1 MTDDISFSRLATL
14 ACHDL
19 RTPLAT
25 VHGFARTLEQ
35 SELEE
40 PAARYAAMIGQAS
53 RELAELIDELALA
66 ARIDGGRY
74 DPVLRET
81 DSLELARAAAERLGE
96 DRVVVSGTGATV
108 RVDPE
113 PATRSL
119 AALAQSALRHGGL
132 EIAELA
138 VVGPAVRLFPV
149 TRAAA
154 PVVLG
159 EQLRDLGAGVAVRHL
174 RALGA
179 TLELEAETLV
189 VSLPVA

>member
-1 MTDDISFSRLATL
+1 MTDDIPFSRLATL

-35 SELEE
+35 SELDE
-40 PAARYAAMIGQAS
+40 PAGRYVAMIGQAS

-74 DPVLRET
+74 DPVLREA
-81 DSLELARAAAERLGE
+81 DSLELARSAAERLGE
-96 DRVVVSGTGATV
+96 DRVVVSGAGEAV

-113 PATRSL
+113 PAVRSL
-119 AALAQSALRHGGL
+119 AALVQSALRHGGL
-132 EIAELA
+132 ETVELT
-138 VVGPAVRLFPV
+138 VEGRELRLGPV

-159 EQLRDLGAGVAVRHL
+159 EELRDLGAGVAVRHL
-174 RALGA
+174 RALGV
-179 TLELEAETLV
+179 TLALDGETLT
-189 VSLPVA
+189 VSFPA

>member
-35 SELEE
+35 IELEE
-40 PAARYAAMIGQAS
+40 PAAGYVAMIGQAS
-53 RELAELIDELALA
+53 SELAELIDELALA

-74 DPVLRET
+74 DPEMRDV
-81 DSLELARAAAERLGE
+81 DSLELARAAAGRLGE
-96 DRVVVSGTGATV
+96 DRVVVSGSGGTV
-108 RVDPE
+108 RVDPD
-113 PATRSL
+113 PAARSL

-132 EIAELA
+132 ETVEL
-138 VVGPAVRLFPV
+138 VVEVRELRVSPV

-179 TLELEAETLV
+179 TLELDGETLV
-189 VSLPVA
+189 VSLPG

>member
-40 PAARYAAMIGQAS
+40 PAAGYVAMIGQAS
-53 RELAELIDELALA
+53 AELAELIDELALA

-74 DPVLRET
+74 DPVLREV

-96 DRVVVSGTGATV
+96 DRVMVSGSGDDCPRRSGPCRAVARGARPV
-108 RVDPE
+108 RAP
-113 PATRSL
+113 PR
-119 AALAQSALRHGGL
+119 
-132 EIAELA
+132 
-138 VVGPAVRLFPV
+138 
-149 TRAAA
+149 RA
-154 PVVLG
+154 
-159 EQLRDLGAGVAVRHL
+159 RDRGARGR
-174 RALGA
+174 RA
-179 TLELEAETLV
+179 
-189 VSLPVA
+189 

>member
-40 PAARYAAMIGQAS
+40 PAGRYVAMIGQAS

-74 DPVLRET
+74 DPVLREA

-96 DRVVVSGTGATV
+96 DRVAVSGTGATV

-113 PATRSL
+113 PAVRSL

-132 EIAELA
+132 ETVEL
-138 VVGPAVRLFPV
+138 VVEGRELRLGRV

-159 EQLRDLGAGVAVRHL
+159 EELRDLGAGVAVRHL

-179 TLELEAETLV
+179 TLALDGETLA
-189 VSLPVA
+189 VSLPA

>member
-35 SELEE
+35 SELDE
-40 PAARYAAMIGQAS
+40 PAGRYVTMIAQAS

-66 ARIDGGRY
+66 ARIEGGRY
-74 DPVLRET
+74 DPVLREA
-81 DSLELARAAAERLGE
+81 DSLHLARSAAERLGE
-96 DRVVVSGTGATV
+96 ERVVVGGTGAIV
-108 RVDPE
+108 RVDPD
-113 PATRSL
+113 PAVRSL

-132 EIAELA
+132 EIVEIA
-138 VVGPAVRLFPV
+138 VHGPGLRVFPV
-149 TRAAA
+149 RRAAA

-159 EQLRDLGAGVAVRHL
+159 EELRDLGAGVAVRHL
-174 RALGA
+174 CALGA
-179 TLELEAETLV
+179 TLQLDGETLV
-189 VSLPVA
+189 VSLPV

>member
-35 SELEE
+35 SELDE
-40 PAARYAAMIGQAS
+40 PAGRYVAMIGQAS

-74 DPVLRET
+74 DPVLREA

-96 DRVVVSGTGATV
+96 DRVVVGGVGATV

-113 PATRSL
+113 PAARSL
-119 AALAQSALRHGGL
+119 AALAQSALRHGG
-132 EIAELA
+132 IEL
-138 VVGPAVRLFPV
+138 VELMVEGCGLRLFPV
-149 TRAAA
+149 TRVAA

-159 EQLRDLGAGVAVRHL
+159 EQLRDLGAVVAVRHL
-174 RALGA
+174 HALGA
-179 TLELEAETLV
+179 TLALEGETLL
-189 VSLPVA
+189 VSLPA

>member
-1 MTDDISFSRLATL
+1 MTDDTSFSRLATL

-35 SELEE
+35 SKLEE
-40 PAARYAAMIGQAS
+40 PAAGYAAMIGQAS

-74 DPVLRET
+74 DPVLREV
-81 DSLELARAAAERLGE
+81 DSLELARSAAERLGE
-96 DRVVVSGTGATV
+96 DRVVVGGSGEAV

-113 PATRSL
+113 PAARSL

-132 EIAELA
+132 ETVELGVHGRA
-138 VVGPAVRLFPV
+138 IRLFPV
-149 TRAAA
+149 ARAAA

-179 TLELEAETLV
+179 TLQLDGETLV
-189 VSLPVA
+189 VSLPA

>member
-1 MTDDISFSRLATL
+1 VTDDIPFSRLATL

-35 SELEE
+35 SELDE
-40 PAARYAAMIGQAS
+40 PAARYVAMIGQAS

-74 DPVLRET
+74 DPVLREA

-96 DRVVVSGTGATV
+96 DRVVVGGTGATV
-108 RVDPE
+108 RVDSD
-113 PATRSL
+113 PAVRSL

-132 EIAELA
+132 EIVELI
-138 VVGPAVRLFPV
+138 VEGRGLRLFPV

-159 EQLRDLGAGVAVRHL
+159 EELRDLGAGVAVRHL

-179 TLELEAETLV
+179 TLTLEGETLV
-189 VSLPVA
+189 VSLQA

>member
-1 MTDDISFSRLATL
+1 MTDDTPFSRLATL

-35 SELEE
+35 SDLVE

-66 ARIDGGRY
+66 ARIEGGRY
-74 DPVLRET
+74 DPVLRDS
-81 DSLELARAAAERLGE
+81 DSLALARAAAERLGA
-96 DRVVVSGTGATV
+96 DRVVVGGKGEAV

-113 PATRSL
+113 PSVRSL

-132 EIAELA
+132 EIVELI
-138 VVGPAVRLFPV
+138 VEGRRLRLFPV

-159 EQLRDLGAGVAVRHL
+159 EELRDLGAGVAVRHL
-174 RALGA
+174 HALGA
-179 TLELEAETLV
+179 SLALEGETVVLELPA
-189 VSLPVA
+189 

>member
-1 MTDDISFSRLATL
+1 VTDDISFSRLATL

-40 PAARYAAMIGQAS
+40 PAAGYAAMIGQAS

-74 DPVLRET
+74 DPVLREA
-81 DSLELARAAAERLGE
+81 DSLELARAAAERLGAG
-96 DRVVVSGTGATV
+96 RVVVSGAGATI

-113 PATRSL
+113 PAVRSF
-119 AALAQSALRHGGL
+119 AALVQSALRHGGL
-132 EIAELA
+132 ETVEVTAEGRQL
-138 VVGPAVRLFPV
+138 RLFRV

-179 TLELEAETLV
+179 TLALDGETLT
-189 VSLPVA
+189 VSLPV

>member
-40 PAARYAAMIGQAS
+40 PAGGYVTMIAQAS

-66 ARIDGGRY
+66 ARIEGGRY
-74 DPVLRET
+74 DPVLREA
-81 DSLELARAAAERLGE
+81 DSLELARAVAERLGE
-96 DRVVVSGTGATV
+96 DRVVVGGTGATV

-113 PATRSL
+113 PAVRSL

-132 EIAELA
+132 EIVELE
-138 VVGPAVRLFPV
+138 VEGRVLRLSRV

-174 RALGA
+174 GALGA
-179 TLELEAETLV
+179 TLALDGETLT
-189 VSLPVA
+189 VSLPG

>member
-1 MTDDISFSRLATL
+1 M
-14 ACHDL
+14 
-19 RTPLAT
+19 
-25 VHGFARTLEQ
+25 HGFARTLEQ
-35 SELEE
+35 SDLEE

-53 RELAELIDELALA
+53 SELAELIDELALA

-74 DPVLRET
+74 DPVLREA
-81 DSLELARAAAERLGE
+81 DSLELVHAAAARLGE
-96 DRVVVSGTGATV
+96 DRVVVSGAGATV
-108 RVDPE
+108 LVDPE
-113 PATRSL
+113 PAVRSL

-132 EIAELA
+132 ETVELTA
-138 VVGPAVRLFPV
+138 DGQVLRLARV

-179 TLELEAETLV
+179 ALSLDGETLT
-189 VSLPVA
+189 VSLPV

>member
-1 MTDDISFSRLATL
+1 VTDDISFSRLATL

-25 VHGFARTLEQ
+25 VHGFARTLET

-40 PAARYAAMIGQAS
+40 PAAGYVAMIAQAS
-53 RELAELIDELALA
+53 SELAELIDELALA
-66 ARIDGGRY
+66 ARIEGGRY
-74 DPVLRET
+74 DPVLREV
-81 DSLELARAAAERLGE
+81 DSLGLARAAAVRLGE
-96 DRVVVSGTGATV
+96 DRVVVGGTGATV
-108 RVDPE
+108 RVDPD
-113 PATRSL
+113 PTARSL

-132 EIAELA
+132 EIVELSIA
-138 VVGPAVRLFPV
+138 GRGLRLFPV

-174 RALGA
+174 LALGA
-179 TLELEAETLV
+179 TLTLEGETVVVEL
-189 VSLPVA
+189 PD

>member
-1 MTDDISFSRLATL
+1 MTDDTSFSRLTTL

-35 SELEE
+35 SKLEE
-40 PAARYAAMIGQAS
+40 PAAGYVAMIGQAS

-74 DPVLRET
+74 DPVLREV
-81 DSLELARAAAERLGE
+81 DSLELARSAAERLGE
-96 DRVVVSGTGATV
+96 DRVVVGGSGEAV

-113 PATRSL
+113 PAARSL

-132 EIAELA
+132 ETVELA
-138 VVGPAVRLFPV
+138 VHGRAIRLFPV
-149 TRAAA
+149 ARAAA

-179 TLELEAETLV
+179 TLQLDGETLV
-189 VSLPVA
+189 VSLPA